1 MGYECQCQNGNQFK
15 VLFKTSRLQLQEM
28 TSGILRQ
35 KKNQILFKNRAIKE
49 QPGWLRSIYPA
60 IAGSALVT
68 RARAPSEQSP
78 PD

>member
-1 MGYECQCQNGNQFK
+1 MSMPKWQSVQSFIQNQQITIAGNDERNI
-15 VLFKTSRLQLQEM
+15 KT
-28 TSGILRQ
+28 

-49 QPGWLRSIYPA
+49 QPGWLQSIYPA